1 MHFPLSTFHFPFR
14 YRPGYIF
21 LISVL
26 FVSAIVVS
34 AIGSYTLI
42 SIGSLQ
48 NGITFQASAQ
58 AIENANTCAEVG
70 LMNLFLDSGYTGD
83 ESLTLDD
90 GTCEIL
96 IPGGYGN
103 SNRTLCV
110 EGISG
115 NHTRR
120 MEIVISRLLPS
131 ITIFSWQEVSTIVSC
146 SY

>member
-1 MHFPLSTFHFPFR
+1 MKCLFFVHR
-14 YRPGYIF
+14 RGYIF

-26 FVSAIVVS
+26 FISAIVLS
-34 AIGSYTLI
+34 ALGSYTLI
-42 SIGSLQ
+42 SIGILQ

-58 AIENANTCAEVG
+58 ALENANTCVEHG
-70 LMNLFLDSGYTGD
+70 LMELFIDNGYVGN
-83 ESLTLDD
+83 ELRTLDD

-96 IPGGYGN
+96 QPGGYGN
-103 SNRTLCV
+103 ANRTLCV

-120 MEIVISRLLPS
+120 MEVVISRILPS
-131 ITIFSWQEVSTIVSC
+131 IQIYSWQEVSIFTAC

>member
-1 MHFPLSTFHFPFR
+1 MMHVNNHQ
-14 YRPGYIF
+14 RPGYIF

-34 AIGSYTLI
+34 TIGSFTLI

-48 NGITFQASAQ
+48 NGLTFQASAQ
-58 AIENANTCAEVG
+58 AMENANTCAEIG
-70 LMNLFLDSGYTGD
+70 LMNLFINSGYTGN
-83 ESLTLDD
+83 ESLTLTE

-96 IPGGYGN
+96 QPGGYGN

-120 MEIVISRLLPS
+120 MEVVISSLLPS
-131 ITIFSWQEVSTIVSC
+131 ISVFSWQEVSNITAC

>member
-1 MHFPLSTFHFPFR
+1 MSFLSFVHR
-14 YRPGYIF
+14 RGYIF

-26 FVSAIVVS
+26 FISAIVLS
-34 AIGSYTLI
+34 ALGSYTLI
-42 SIGSLQ
+42 SIGVLQ

-58 AIENANTCAEVG
+58 ALENANTCVERG
-70 LMNLFLDSGYTGD
+70 LMELFTDNGYAGD
-83 ESLTLDD
+83 VVYTLDD

-96 IPGGYGN
+96 QPGGYGN
-103 SNRTLCV
+103 VNRTLCA

-120 MEIVISRLLPS
+120 TEVVISRILPS
-131 ITIFSWQEVSTIVSC
+131 IQIYSWQEVSVFTAC

>member
-1 MHFPLSTFHFPFR
+1 MHSYNHQ
-14 YRPGYIF
+14 RPGYIF

-34 AIGSYTLI
+34 TIGSFTLI

-48 NGITFQASAQ
+48 NGLTFQASAQ
-58 AIENANTCAEVG
+58 AMENANTCAEIG
-70 LMNLFLDSGYTGD
+70 LMSLFLDSGYTGN
-83 ESLTLDD
+83 ESLTLNE

-96 IPGGYGN
+96 QPGGYGN

-110 EGISG
+110 EGMSG

-120 MEIVISRLLPS
+120 MEVIISSLLPS
-131 ITIFSWQEVSTIVSC
+131 ISVFSWQEVATITAC